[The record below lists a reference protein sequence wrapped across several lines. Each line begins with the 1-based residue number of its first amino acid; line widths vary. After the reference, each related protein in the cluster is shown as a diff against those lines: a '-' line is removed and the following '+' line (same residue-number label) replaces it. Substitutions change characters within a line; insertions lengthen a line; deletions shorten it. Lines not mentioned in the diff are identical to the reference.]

1 VETSE
6 LPRGTVTFLFTDIEG
21 STDLARQLG
30 AAFGPARSEHR
41 RVLREAFDARGGHE
55 IDTAGDGFFVA
66 FERAGDAVEA
76 AVEAQ
81 RALADGSVRV
91 RMGLHT
97 AEPYLDDEGY
107 VGVGVHRAARI
118 CAAGHGGQILL
129 SNATAGIVEDLDV
142 EGLQLEDLGEYRLKD
157 IERPQRLFQ
166 LTVDGLETQFPPLK
180 SLDLPGAVMTL
191 LFCDVVYWSRVI
203 RELGDERMVTMTRA
217 YHALVRRDVERHDG
231 RVFELIADNVV
242 CGFDRPLDALR
253 AARDLRE
260 ALRSEPW
267 AAGDD
272 PPGVC
277 MAVHS
282 GRVAEPRS
290 GYFGTT
296 AFRCS
301 LLCDSADPWQILV
314 SHATEALLEGEAI
327 DVALR
332 DLGERTLR
340 AFDQPARV
348 FEIA

>member
-1 VETSE
+1 VS
-6 LPRGTVTFLFTDIEG
+6 LPQGTVTFLFTDIEG
-21 STDLARQLG
+21 STDLARQFG
-30 AAFGPARSEHR
+30 AGFGRVRSEHR
-41 RVLREAFDARGGHE
+41 RLLRDAFRRHEGHE
-55 IDTAGDGFFVA
+55 IDIAGDGFFVA
-66 FERAGDAVEA
+66 FERAGDAVAA
-76 AVEAQ
+76 AVDAQ
-81 RALADGSVRV
+81 RALTDGSVRV

-107 VGVGVHRAARI
+107 VGIGVHRAARV

-142 EGLQLEDLGEYRLKD
+142 DGLQLEDLGEYRLKD

-166 LTVDGLETQFPPLK
+166 LNVDGLETQFPPLK

-191 LFCDVVYWSRVI
+191 LFCDVVYWSGVL
-203 RELGDERMVTMTRA
+203 REYGDERMLTMTRA
-217 YHALVRRDVERHDG
+217 YHALVTRDVERHNG

-242 CGFDRPLDALR
+242 AGFGRPLDALR

-267 AAGDD
+267 AAGGD

-301 LLCDSADPWQILV
+301 LLCNSADPWQILV

-340 AFDQPARV
+340 AFEQPAHV
-348 FEIA
+348 FELL

>member
-1 VETSE
+1 VS

-21 STDLARQLG
+21 STDLARQFR
-30 AAFGPARSEHR
+30 ARFGRVRSEHR
-41 RVLREAFDARGGHE
+41 QLLRDAFSRNEGHE

-66 FERAGDAVEA
+66 FERAGDAVA
-76 AVEAQ
+76 AAIDAQ

-118 CAAGHGGQILL
+118 CAAGHGRQILL
-129 SNATAGIVEDLDV
+129 SNTTAGIVEDLDLEGV
-142 EGLQLEDLGEYRLKD
+142 ELEDLGEHRLKD
-157 IERPQRLFQ
+157 IQRPQHLFQ
-166 LTVDGLETQFPPLK
+166 LNVDGLETEFPPLQ
-180 SLDLPGAVMTL
+180 SLDLPGPAAVMTL
-191 LFCDVVYWSRVI
+191 LFCDVVYWSGVL
-203 RELGDERMVTMTRA
+203 REFGDERMLVVTRA
-217 YHALVRRDVERHDG
+217 YHALVRRDVERHNG

-242 CGFDRPLDALR
+242 AGFDRPLDALR

-277 MAVHS
+277 MAIHS
-282 GRVAEPRS
+282 GRVTEPRS

-301 LLCDSADPWQILV
+301 ILCNSAEPWQVLV
-314 SHATEALLEGEAI
+314 SHATEALLEGAAS
-327 DVALR
+327 DVSLR

-340 AFDQPARV
+340 GFDQPAHV
-348 FEIA
+348 FELV